1 VPLPGIGGAGGPAGR
16 QDAGVGPGHHGKV
29 FEGEVGSELPALLGA
44 LDHLGNH
51 LEQAYLGGLHGG
63 SSREREPL
71 VCLCN
76 FSPVVGKDHRV
87 GLPRAGRWVEV
98 LNTDDAA
105 YGGSD
110 VPDMGVVGAE
120 ELGWVGQPAS
130 ARMTL
135 PPLATVWLTPS

>member
-1 VPLPGIGGAGGPAGR
+1 MVLVRFDSGR
-16 QDAGVGPGHHGKV
+16 TMMAGVRHPVRWRRRCAVEPGTR
-29 FEGEVGSELPALLGA
+29 AA
-44 LDHLGNH
+44 
-51 LEQAYLGGLHGG
+51 
-63 SSREREPL
+63 L

-120 ELGWVGQPAS
+120 ALGWVGQPAS

>member
-1 VPLPGIGGAGGPAGR
+1 VEPGTRAA
-16 QDAGVGPGHHGKV
+16 
-29 FEGEVGSELPALLGA
+29 
-44 LDHLGNH
+44 
-51 LEQAYLGGLHGG
+51 
-63 SSREREPL
+63 L